1 MSYNM
6 RMRERYSVTVRDDG
20 YIPRYRGVSALQF
33 RDTLHVNER
42 TQKTVKEM
50 ELGQIN

>member
-1 MSYNM
+1 
-6 RMRERYSVTVRDDG
+6 MRERYSMTVRDG
-20 YIPRYRGVSALQF
+20 SYVYIPRYRGVSALQF